1 MTDEPQVPPTPPD
14 EPPSST
20 PPERPPPDMASLMV
34 RLAEIRREVEG
45 TSPARRRVNPAIW
58 GIGIAVGLLL
68 ATLLFG
74 RPSCG
79 G

>member
-1 MTDEPQVPPTPPD
+1 MTDEAHTPPTTPDEVPPSD
-14 EPPSST
+14 S
-20 PPERPPPDMASLMV
+20 PERPPPDMASLML

-45 TSPARRRVNPAIW
+45 AAPAPRRGNPTVW
-58 GIGIAVGLLL
+58 LIGIAVGLLL